1 MFKTS
6 YPITREYIRE
16 ASAAASLKCSPHIF
30 FGSAAASAAFD
41 SRTICVSLFRMR
53 ILRRQQVLRN
63 FSLRNEYIRVRREN

>member
-16 ASAAASLKCSPHIF
+16 ASAAASLKCSPRIF

-41 SRTICVSLFRMR
+41 SRTICVSL
-53 ILRRQQVLRN
+53 
-63 FSLRNEYIRVRREN
+63 SLLDEDFTPPASNSKFLLEK